1 MSLAT
6 ILYTNRTLMMQNF
19 TPIQLVAYLY
29 GDNTTAQAEKT
40 EAALAA
46 DPILA
51 TELDELSMAQSN
63 LPKIA
68 FTPPKDTLRRILWY
82 SEESRA
88 CALC

>member
-1 MSLAT
+1 MQL
-6 ILYTNRTLMMQNF
+6 LFYTNRTLMMQNF
-19 TPIQLVAYLY
+19 TPLHLVAYLY
-29 GDNTTAQAEKT
+29 GENTTAQAKKT
-40 EAALAA
+40 EAAIAA
-46 DPILA
+46 DPLLA

-68 FTPPKDTLRRILWY
+68 FNAPKKALQRILWY

>member
-1 MSLAT
+1 
-6 ILYTNRTLMMQNF
+6 MMQNF
-19 TPIQLVAYLY
+19 TPLQLVAYIY

-51 TELDELSMAQSN
+51 TDLDELSVAKSR
-63 LPKIA
+63 LPRIKFSA
-68 FTPPKDTLRRILWY
+68 PKSTLRRIIGY
-82 SEESRA
+82 SQESHH